1 MNLLKLFAAV
11 MTAAAAAMDLRS
23 GKVPNLWFLLTL
35 LGGIVLRFISKEGFR
50 SQTAAGILLPLVL
63 LFPLFYLQMLG
74 AGDIKLFCALGC
86 VLGMK
91 ILPCMVFSFLIGGVF
106 SAVVLLLHR
115 GLLRERLL
123 YLQTY
128 VRAVKKGIRP
138 PAYRQGGTDRP
149 ENFPFTAAIL
159 GSVLLYF
166 GGVY

>member
-1 MNLLKLFAAV
+1 MDLLKLFAAG

-23 GKVPNLWFLLTL
+23 GKVSNLWILLTL
-35 LGGIVLRFISKEGFR
+35 LGGIVLRFLCREGF
-50 SQTAAGILLPLVL
+50 SLQTAACILLPFVL

-86 VLGMK
+86 VLEMK
-91 ILPCMVFSFLIGGVF
+91 ILPCIACSFLIGSLF
-106 SAVVLLLHR
+106 SAGILLLHR

-123 YLQTY
+123 YLETY

-138 PAYRQGGTDRP
+138 PAYRQGGTERP
-149 ENFPFTAAIL
+149 ENFPFAAAIF
-159 GSVLLYF
+159 GSVLLYY

>member
-23 GKVPNLWFLLTL
+23 GKVPNLWILLTL

-115 GLLRERLL
+115 G
-123 YLQTY
+123 
-128 VRAVKKGIRP
+128 RAVKKGIRP